1 MTSNASSFDDE
12 LMTLPDV
19 GRRFQVLR
27 KASGRTQTEVAQ
39 AVGIRQEA
47 LSRFESGRGNDFSL
61 AKLLRLLEVLAVRME
76 FVPATRRPSLADVLK
91 EVRAGTNTGPGAR

>member
-1 MTSNASSFDDE
+1 MTPNANSFDDE

-19 GRRFQVLR
+19 GRRFQRLR

-61 AKLLRLLEVLAVRME
+61 AKLLRLLEVLDVRME

-91 EVRAGTNTGPGAR
+91 EVRAGANTGPGAR